1 MNNLLLGFNYNNWKR
16 TCNLFL
22 NPKIKRSLSMY
33 LQDYPLTKLSSENI
47 ETIKS
52 EDFFNE
58 YIETGKVFFNS
69 TVIWRTSNFIT
80 KNSGGFRDA
89 QLLSPFLFLLLQA
102 IGVEIQSRYVPL
114 RRKNPKLIAYYSGDF
129 SRNIVTYK
137 SQYRG
142 FCEVNTQLSKEFPY
156 FIKTDISDYFSNI
169 NLDRLLAM
177 INSRIDKENSSKFT
191 PLQLKMIKETLYYC
205 GNGKFPLVENSTC
218 SSFLATII
226 YLDEIDDKMG
236 SFIDDMTDIE
246 DYRLVRYVDDL
257 YIWIKPKDY
266 QNQDKEDYNSEYN
279 NIRFKYSSL
288 LHSYGLTLNTNK
300 TLFCKSEGISEQLKL
315 NIYDEIIPEKEN
327 PISLNKEEAVD
338 KIKNFMNDLIN
349 FNKKHN
355 LTKEDLEN
363 IIDNNFRPK
372 DAIDFT
378 GEEVLRNIIFDKP
391 EYLNDGNIISSINK
405 LIIGRGISF
414 IYLSP
419 KLFTNMVLNTSRDQ
433 NRNKAV
439 KTLLNEIFLQ
449 LRSGALNA
457 YDINIS
463 LFYLLRTDFKHN
475 DLKKKVIKEYDPKLF
490 EYIAM
495 YCVKDF
501 FCSFCEENRK
511 KSIYLQVINSDW
523 KTYYLYAN
531 YLFEQERN
539 NKIEAFAYYKT
550 YFDRFTALIS
560 AYTTKTKLK
569 VKDFYSTKNLDK
581 VYKDLDL
588 TKVYKDLE
596 RTNSYKII
604 KNANKLRNDN
614 PFVHS
619 SAQLIGRPSWEDDI
633 DDCIKELQDLIKLRI
648 ESYD

>member
-33 LQDYPLTKLSSENI
+33 LQDYPLAKLSSENT

-69 TVIWRTSNFIT
+69 TVIWRTTNFIT

-102 IGVEIQSRYVPL
+102 IGVEIQSRYIPL
-114 RRKNPKLIAYYSGDF
+114 RSKNPKLIAYYSGDF

-191 PLQLKMIKETLYYC
+191 PLQLKMIKEMLYYC

-355 LTKEDLEN
+355 LTKEDLDK

-372 DAIDFT
+372 DAIDYT
-378 GEEVLRNIIFDKP
+378 GEEVLRNIIFDKS

-405 LIIGRGISF
+405 LIIERGISF

-475 DLKKKVIKEYDPKLF
+475 DLKNKVIKEYDPKLF

-511 KSIYLQVINSDW
+511 KSIYLQVISSDW

-569 VKDFYSTKNLDK
+569 VKDFYSIE
-581 VYKDLDL
+581 DLN
-588 TKVYKDLE
+588 KVYKDLE
-596 RTNSYKII
+596 GINSYKII
-604 KNANKLRNDN
+604 KKANELRNEN
-614 PFVHS
+614 PLVHS
-619 SAQLIGRPSWEDDI
+619 SAKLIGRPSLEGI
-633 DDCIKELQDLIKLRI
+633 DVCIKQLQDLIKLRI

>member
-33 LQDYPLTKLSSENI
+33 LQDYPLAKLSSENI

-177 INSRIDKENSSKFT
+177 INSRIDKENSPKFT

-205 GNGKFPLVENSTC
+205 GNGKFPLVESSTC

-315 NIYDEIIPEKEN
+315 NIYDDIIPEKEN

-405 LIIGRGISF
+405 LIIERGISF

-475 DLKKKVIKEYDPKLF
+475 DLKNKVIKEYDPKLF

-569 VKDFYSTKNLDK
+569 VKDFYSIE
-581 VYKDLDL
+581 DLN
-588 TKVYKDLE
+588 KVYKDLE
-596 RTNSYKII
+596 GINSYKII
-604 KNANKLRNDN
+604 KKANELRNEN
-614 PFVHS
+614 PLVHS
-619 SAQLIGRPSWEDDI
+619 SAKLIGRPSLEGI
-633 DDCIKELQDLIKLRI
+633 DDCIKQLQDLIKLRI

>member
-16 TCNLFL
+16 TCNWFL
-22 NPKIKRSLSMY
+22 NPKIKCSLSMY
-33 LQDYPLTKLSSENI
+33 LQDYPLAKLSSENI

-114 RRKNPKLIAYYSGDF
+114 RSKNPKLIAYYSGDF

-177 INSRIDKENSSKFT
+177 INSRIDKENSPKFT
-191 PLQLKMIKETLYYC
+191 MLQLKMIKEMLYYC

-288 LHSYGLTLNTNK
+288 LHSCGLTLNTNK

-315 NIYDEIIPEKEN
+315 NIYDEIIPKKEN

-338 KIKNFMNDLIN
+338 KNQKFNFMNDLIN

-405 LIIGRGISF
+405 LIIERGISF
-414 IYLSP
+414 IYL
-419 KLFTNMVLNTSRDQ
+419 
-433 NRNKAV
+433 
-439 KTLLNEIFLQ
+439 
-449 LRSGALNA
+449 
-457 YDINIS
+457 
-463 LFYLLRTDFKHN
+463 
-475 DLKKKVIKEYDPKLF
+475 
-490 EYIAM
+490 
-495 YCVKDF
+495 
-501 FCSFCEENRK
+501 
-511 KSIYLQVINSDW
+511 
-523 KTYYLYAN
+523 
-531 YLFEQERN
+531 
-539 NKIEAFAYYKT
+539 
-550 YFDRFTALIS
+550 
-560 AYTTKTKLK
+560 
-569 VKDFYSTKNLDK
+569 
-581 VYKDLDL
+581 
-588 TKVYKDLE
+588 
-596 RTNSYKII
+596 
-604 KNANKLRNDN
+604 
-614 PFVHS
+614 FVS
-619 SAQLIGRPSWEDDI
+619 
-633 DDCIKELQDLIKLRI
+633 
-648 ESYD
+648 

>member
-33 LQDYPLTKLSSENI
+33 LQDYPLAKLSSENI

-177 INSRIDKENSSKFT
+177 INSRIDKENSPKFT

-205 GNGKFPLVENSTC
+205 GNGKFPLVESSTC

-405 LIIGRGISF
+405 LIIERGISF

-475 DLKKKVIKEYDPKLF
+475 DLKNKVIKEYDPKLF

-569 VKDFYSTKNLDK
+569 VKDFYSIE
-581 VYKDLDL
+581 DLN
-588 TKVYKDLE
+588 KVYKDLE
-596 RTNSYKII
+596 GINSYKII
-604 KNANKLRNDN
+604 KKANELRNEN
-614 PFVHS
+614 PLVHS
-619 SAQLIGRPSWEDDI
+619 SAKLIGRPSLEGI
-633 DDCIKELQDLIKLRI
+633 DDCIKQLQDLIKLRI